1 MALLQSR
8 PSLVARIG
16 SVLITS
22 LIVAL
27 AGLPSAHAQKDYEE
41 WRKKQ
46 RQKYQ
51 EYLNEQDK
59 AFLKFLKR
67 QWKSVEVEAETGS
80 PVDDKPSDIPT
91 VGELDGGAE
100 PSSSVAESSPTA
112 ETDPAPE
119 SSPESDQ
126 RERST
131 DQRTDAA
138 DPPPPPQTSSRD
150 RPRSQTDAE
159 LGANASTAS
168 LRFFGVPTSVPYT
181 STITPSLDGEPG
193 KESIRSF
200 WRTMAKQEYAPTLE
214 AVQAQRDELGLSDWG
229 YYVYLRDLG
238 NQLYQK
244 NGLAS
249 GSNAATLWTWF
260 MMMKSGYAVRV
271 GYRSDNIFLLLPA
284 DSQIYNR
291 PQMYLND
298 QRYYL
303 MVEGG
308 GGSLRTYEGQH
319 EDADQV
325 LRLDQKILPK
335 LEGSTK
341 QRSASFSYDG
351 ERYTV
356 EFSYDTAVLAY
367 LQAFPNVELSVLFR
381 AGASPAAQSS
391 LTESLRPH
399 VENRSPRD
407 ALTFLLR
414 FVQFATEYKRDRENF
429 GEERFLFPEES
440 LAVTASDCE
449 DRAVLF
455 AYLVRTVLDREV
467 VGLEWPSHIA
477 TAVRV
482 GEGLEAA
489 SEDRTLTVDGATY
502 IMADPTYIGSSLGM
516 EMPLVENKDPDIIQF
531 AQN

>member
-1 MALLQSR
+1 MALPQLR
-8 PSLVARIG
+8 PSLVPRTY
-16 SVLITS
+16 SVLIVF
-22 LIVAL
+22 LIVGF
-27 AGLPSAHAQKDYEE
+27 AGLSSAHAQKDYEE
-41 WRKKQ
+41 WRKEQ

-67 QWKSVEVEAETGS
+67 QWTSVDVEAEMGS
-80 PVDDKPSDIPT
+80 PVDDKPADIPT
-91 VGELDGGAE
+91 VGELDGAAQSSASDSEEGATSE
-100 PSSSVAESSPTA
+100 L
-112 ETDPAPE
+112 DPAPTDPQGPDQD
-119 SSPESDQ
+119 PESD
-126 RERST
+126 
-131 DQRTDAA
+131 DLNADPA
-138 DPPPPPQTSSRD
+138 DPPPQPQTSSSG
-150 RPRSQTDAE
+150 RSRSEVESGSDM
-159 LGANASTAS
+159 STAA
-168 LRFFGVPTSVPYT
+168 LRFFGVPTSVPYA
-181 STITPSLDGEPG
+181 SSITPSLDGEPG
-193 KESIRSF
+193 KTSIRSF
-200 WRTMAKQEYAPTLE
+200 WQAMAKQDYSPTLE
-214 AVQAQRDELGLSDWG
+214 GVQAQREELGLSDWG
-229 YYVYLRDLG
+229 YYVYLRNLG
-238 NQLYQK
+238 DQLYQK

-271 GYRSDNIFLLLPA
+271 GYRDDNVFLMLPV
-284 DSQIYNR
+284 DRQIYNR

-319 EDADQV
+319 EEADQV
-325 LRLDQKILPK
+325 LRLDQRILPA

-351 ERYTV
+351 ERYTI

-367 LQAFPNVELSVLFR
+367 LQAFPNVELSVLFE
-381 AGASPAAQSS
+381 AGASPVAQTS
-391 LTESLRPH
+391 LSESLRPH
-399 VENRSPRD
+399 LEGRSPRQQ
-407 ALTFLLR
+407 LTFLLR

-440 LAVTASDCE
+440 LAVSASDCE

-455 AYLVRTVLDREV
+455 AYLVRTLLDREV

-531 AQN
+531 AQD

>member
-1 MALLQSR
+1 MASPKSL
-8 PSLVARIG
+8 PSLVPWFG
-16 SVLITS
+16 SFLVAVVLGG
-22 LIVAL
+22 LV
-27 AGLPSAHAQKDYEE
+27 GLPSAHAQKDYEE
-41 WRKKQ
+41 WRKEQ
-46 RQKYQ
+46 REKYQ

-67 QWKSVEVEAETGS
+67 QWTSVEVEAEAGT
-80 PVDDKPSDIPT
+80 PVNDKPADLPT
-91 VGELDGGAE
+91 VGELDGAAQSSASDSEEGATSESE
-100 PSSSVAESSPTA
+100 PAP
-112 ETDPAPE
+112 TDPSEPDQEPE
-119 SSPESDQ
+119 SADLN
-126 RERST
+126 
-131 DQRTDAA
+131 A
-138 DPPPPPQTSSRD
+138 DPADLPPQAQTSSSG
-150 RPRSQTDAE
+150 RPRSEVEPGSDM
-159 LGANASTAS
+159 STAA

-181 STITPSLDGEPG
+181 SSITPSLDGGPG

-200 WRTMAKQEYAPTLE
+200 WRTMAKQDYAPTLE
-214 AVQAQRDELGLSDWG
+214 AVQTQRDELGLSDWG

-244 NGLAS
+244 GTGAS

-271 GYRSDNIFLLLPA
+271 GYRSDNIFLMLPV
-284 DSQIYNR
+284 DRQIYNR
-291 PQMYLND
+291 PQMYLNE

-319 EDADQV
+319 EEADRV
-325 LRLDQKILPK
+325 LTLDQKILPNLK
-335 LEGSTK
+335 GSTK

-351 ERYTV
+351 ERYTI

-367 LQAFPNVELSVLFR
+367 LQAFPNVELSVLFE
-381 AGASPAAQSS
+381 AGASPVAQSS
-391 LTESLRPH
+391 LAESLRPH
-399 VENRSPRD
+399 LEDRPPRKQ
-407 ALTFLLR
+407 LTFLLR

-440 LAVTASDCE
+440 LAVSASDCE

-455 AYLVRTVLDREV
+455 AYLVRTLLDRKV

-477 TAVRV
+477 TAVRA
-482 GEGLEAA
+482 GEGLEAS

-516 EMPLVENKDPDIIQF
+516 EMPLIENKDPDIIQF

>member
-1 MALLQSR
+1 MAPLNSL
-8 PSLVARIG
+8 PSLVPWLG
-16 SVLITS
+16 SVL
-22 LIVAL
+22 LVAVMG
-27 AGLPSAHAQKDYEE
+27 GLGGPPVAHAQKDYEE
-41 WRKKQ
+41 WREEQ
-46 RQKYQ
+46 RKKYQ

-67 QWKSVEVEAETGS
+67 QWKSVEVEAKAGS
-80 PVDDKPSDIPT
+80 PVDDKPADIPT
-91 VGELDGGAE
+91 VGKLEGTAQ
-100 PSSSVAESSPTA
+100 SSASDTESP
-112 ETDPAPE
+112 PAPKSDPDPTGPPE
-119 SSPESDQ
+119 PDRDSPPSDLNAD
-126 RERST
+126 S
-131 DQRTDAA
+131 A
-138 DPPPPPQTSSRD
+138 DPPPQPQTSSGG
-150 RPRSQTDAE
+150 RSESRMEA
-159 LGANASTAS
+159 GANMSTAA
-168 LRFFGVPTSVPYT
+168 LRFFGVPTSVPYA
-181 STITPSLDGEPG
+181 SSITPSLDGKPG

-200 WRTMAKQEYAPTLE
+200 WRTMAKKDYAPTLE
-214 AVQAQRDELGLSDWG
+214 AVEAQRNELGLSDWG

-244 NGLAS
+244 EDGPS

-271 GYRSDNIFLLLPA
+271 GYRSDNIFLMLPV
-284 DSQIYNR
+284 DHQIYNR

-303 MVEGG
+303 MVDGG

-319 EDADQV
+319 EEADRV
-325 LRLDQKILPK
+325 LALDQKILPD
-335 LEGSTK
+335 LTGSTK

-351 ERYTV
+351 ERYTI

-367 LQAFPNVELSVLFR
+367 LQAFPNVELSVLFQ
-381 AGASPAAQSS
+381 AGASPVAQSS
-391 LTESLRPH
+391 LAESLRPH
-399 VENRSPRD
+399 LEGRSPRKQ
-407 ALTFLLR
+407 LTFLLR

-440 LAVTASDCE
+440 LAVSASDCE

-455 AYLVRTVLDREV
+455 AYLVRTLLDRKV

-477 TAVRV
+477 TAVRA
-482 GEGLEAA
+482 GDGLEASA
-489 SEDRTLTVDGATY
+489 EDRTLSVDGEAY

-516 EMPLVENKDPDIIQF
+516 EMPLIENKDPNIIQF